1 MRQLKAGELANRVAI
16 AVTTIR
22 YYTDIGLLPV
32 AGKTA
37 GGYNLY
43 DESALQVI
51 KKIKQL
57 KKKRYTLGEIK
68 EKVGDLKNA

>member
-1 MRQLKAGELANRVAI
+1 MRQLKAGELANRVEI

-32 AGKTA
+32 AGKTS

-43 DESALQVI
+43 DESALKAI

-57 KKKRYTLGEIK
+57 KRKRYTLGEIK
-68 EKVGDLKNA
+68 EKVRKLQNA